1 MVILLGTGLLS
12 YNTCSQGCPVNALID
27 HQKKGQAVR
36 NDIVDKG
43 PARPFVLSGCG
54 GAGLIFLVSEHRLQ
68 SWGEA
73 LSRAL
78 GSGKLTNGPPIVLL
92 QHPTLRGL
100 ETDADKHCDPD

>member
-1 MVILLGTGLLS
+1 MSELGLR
-12 YNTCSQGCPVNALID
+12 PD

-54 GAGLIFLVSEHRLQ
+54 SAGLIFLVSEQRLQ

-73 LSRAL
+73 LSRAP

-92 QHPTLRGL
+92 QHPTLQGL